1 MKEFRLESFSDLDD
15 AIMWLESQ
23 LFELE
28 LTEDYLK
35 GELVRIG
42 NSWRVAITI
51 DDGQGELDV

>member
-15 AIMWLESQ
+15 AVMWLESQ